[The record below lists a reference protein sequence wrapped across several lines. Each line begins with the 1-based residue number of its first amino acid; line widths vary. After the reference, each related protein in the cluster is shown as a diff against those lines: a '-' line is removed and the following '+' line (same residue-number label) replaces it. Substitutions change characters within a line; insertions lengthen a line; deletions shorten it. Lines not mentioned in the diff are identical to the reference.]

1 MSTLKVIKALLIAVT
16 SSHCE
21 VHEASLLLAI
31 RACFHIHLI
40 SKNQINKTTAKAA
53 LTQML
58 SVVNQRME
66 NFDARAKAE
75 TDAALS
81 IIAESFANSASKAA
95 SINVSESHND
105 VKLQLDR
112 LSSESSVI
120 TTLESED
127 PATASD
133 NVAELNGS
141 RDIAVETTTAT
152 PSKAVKGTS
161 DSEEVDADEVVTVAE
176 STSDDRWVGIN
187 DDQHSYVMPCYR
199 EVHSST

>member
-1 MSTLKVIKALLIAVT
+1 MSTIKVIKALLIAVT

-81 IIAESFANSASKAA
+81 IIAESFANSATKSA
-95 SINVSESHND
+95 SINVSELVNEVES
-105 VKLQLDR
+105 QSDR
-112 LSSESSVI
+112 LASESSAV

-127 PATASD
+127 PTVTD
-133 NVAELNGS
+133 NVTDLNGS
-141 RDIAVETTTAT
+141 KDIAEESTSTT
-152 PSKAVKGTS
+152 SKAVKDNTDTEG
-161 DSEEVDADEVVTVAE
+161 VDADEVATVAD
-176 STSDDRWVGIN
+176 STSDDTRLVL
-187 DDQHSYVMPCYR
+187 M
-199 EVHSST
+199 

>member
-1 MSTLKVIKALLIAVT
+1 MT

-81 IIAESFANSASKAA
+81 IIAESFANSTIK
-95 SINVSESHND
+95 SELPEAMKSVD
-105 VKLQLDR
+105 DIKSQ
-112 LSSESSVI
+112 SSGLAPESSLI
-120 TTLESED
+120 STLASSD
-127 PATASD
+127 PSTVSD
-133 NVAELNGS
+133 NVIELNGS
-141 RDIAVETTTAT
+141 TDIAEKSACTA
-152 PSKAVKGTS
+152 SGDAKADFDADK
-161 DSEEVDADEVVTVAE
+161 VDADEVVTVTD
-176 STSDDRWVGIN
+176 SGSDDARLVLIITARL
-187 DDQHSYVMPCYR
+187 HYCIR
-199 EVHSST
+199 

>member
-1 MSTLKVIKALLIAVT
+1 MSTIKVIKALLIAVT

-81 IIAESFANSASKAA
+81 IIAESFANSATKSA
-95 SINVSESHND
+95 SINTSES
-105 VKLQLDR
+105 DR
-112 LSSESSVI
+112 LASESSAV
-120 TTLESED
+120 TTLESD
-127 PATASD
+127 YTATVTD

-141 RDIAVETTTAT
+141 KDIEEQSTSK
-152 PSKAVKGTS
+152 PSKAAKGKTDS
-161 DSEEVDADEVVTVAE
+161 DEVDGDEVATVAD
-176 STSDDRWVGIN
+176 STSDDTRLVL
-187 DDQHSYVMPCYR
+187 M
-199 EVHSST
+199 

>member
-1 MSTLKVIKALLIAVT
+1 MSTIKVIKALLIAVT

-81 IIAESFANSASKAA
+81 IIAESFANSATKSA
-95 SINVSESHND
+95 SINTSES
-105 VKLQLDR
+105 DR
-112 LSSESSVI
+112 LASESSAV
-120 TTLESED
+120 TTLESD
-127 PATASD
+127 YTATVTD

-141 RDIAVETTTAT
+141 KDI
-152 PSKAVKGTS
+152 
-161 DSEEVDADEVVTVAE
+161 EEQ
-176 STSDDRWVGIN
+176 STSNHQRQQKAKLI
-187 DDQHSYVMPCYR
+187 VMKSMVTKWPLWR
-199 EVHSST
+199 TPLRMIQG

>member
-81 IIAESFANSASKAA
+81 IIAESFANAATKSALMDA
-95 SINVSESHND
+95 SESQNNI
-105 VKLQLDR
+105 KSRSDR
-112 LSSESSVI
+112 VASESSSVI
-120 TTLESED
+120 TTLEIDD
-127 PATASD
+127 PATLSVSD
-133 NVAELNGS
+133 NVPELNGS
-141 RDIAVETTTAT
+141 ADIAEQSNNTSTA
-152 PSKAVKGTS
+152 SKAAKDNRDT
-161 DSEEVDADEVVTVAE
+161 DHVDAGEAVTVAE
-176 STSDDRWVGIN
+176 STSDDARLVSI
-187 DDQHSYVMPCYR
+187 
-199 EVHSST
+199 STAS